1 MLFLKMADEPSRKAQ
16 KEIQAPAKWRWR
28 IVGLI
33 DQEQWSS
40 LSADVKG
47 EACEGLLPKNA

>member
-1 MLFLKMADEPSRKAQ
+1 MLFLKVADEPSRRAQ

-47 EACEGLLPKNA
+47 DA